1 MLRRPPWAKP
11 AACSARSPRPPWGKS
26 PRLARGQICVYVGL
40 AGIGRPSRPRMVP
53 PFFLPPLAP
62 FLFPPFQAEAV
73 VRSLRSLRNG
83 GRTKGGTK
91 AGVCAL
97 APIKKKPLSRSPAPP
112 CQGPFFVG
120 ARLPRTNRSPQLKPG
135 PSGLRNVA
143 HPPGVLGAAAT
154 RAAALEACLQPG
166 RAAPRPRTP
175 GRHPPA
181 YQAPTKKGPWHK
193 NLCVPQLKGAA
204 ALRGR
209 YFAGRFALA
218 PWWRP
223 GWPFGVRAAR
233 APARLFS
240 SAVLPR
246 GAWRLAASMARQGAT
261 RGKGKKP
268 RYCPPARP
276 RFPAKLGPSR
286 RFFP

>member
-181 YQAPTKKGPWHK
+181 YQAPTKKGPWQK
-193 NLCVPQLKGAA
+193 TCVSPSLKGLRPCGAA
-204 ALRGR
+204 ILPGVLPWLPGGAL
-209 YFAGRFALA
+209 AGRSASA
-218 PWWRP
+218 PPAPRHGCFLLPSSPAGLGGLPPQWPPRAPP
-223 GWPFGVRAAR
+223 GAR
-233 APARLFS
+233 AKSPDIVPRLVPVS
-240 SAVLPR
+240 
-246 GAWRLAASMARQGAT
+246 
-261 RGKGKKP
+261 
-268 RYCPPARP
+268 RP
-276 RFPAKLGPSR
+276 N
-286 RFFP
+286 